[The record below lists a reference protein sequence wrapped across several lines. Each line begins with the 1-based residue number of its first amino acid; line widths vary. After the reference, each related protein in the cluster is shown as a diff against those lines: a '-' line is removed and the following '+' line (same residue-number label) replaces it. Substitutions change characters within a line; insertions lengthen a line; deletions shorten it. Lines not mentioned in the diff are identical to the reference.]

1 VFQRRKSFPRSV
13 RIEEDLTERQR
24 RKSQE
29 LMLYAE
35 KAQEQVKFVKWNG
48 KRLFVDGK
56 EINLNRAKR

>member
-35 KAQEQVKFVKWNG
+35 KAQEQGKFVKWNG

>member
-1 VFQRRKSFPRSV
+1 MFQRRKSFPRSV

>member
-1 VFQRRKSFPRSV
+1 V

-35 KAQEQVKFVKWNG
+35 MAQEQGKFVKWNG